1 MIVDD
6 LGQPVFALKRFAD
19 GAVATVIELTFGRA
33 RIVISRSHPSYYDDG
48 W

>member
-6 LGQPVFALKRFAD
+6 LGMPVFALKRF
-19 GAVATVIELTFGRA
+19 GEAVATVVELTYGRA
-33 RIVISRSHPSYYDDG
+33 RIVISRSDPSFYDDG

>member
-6 LGQPVFALKRFAD
+6 LGLAVYALKRF
-19 GAVATVIELTFGRA
+19 GVAVATVIELTYGRA
-33 RIVISRSHPSYYDDG
+33 RIVISRTDPSFYDDG